1 MDRQPPDLSLAVG
14 DGARRM
20 TYAELADV
28 RGISRASAERLVR
41 RRKWPRQVGNDGVV
55 RVIVPLTD
63 ARKPSNAAAVEG
75 GQGGDV
81 PRRIST
87 PGQSADVPL
96 TSPLIS
102 DPGQLRAV
110 PRIIEV
116 LKSAVDTLRAQ
127 LERERDRA
135 DLAEQRIG
143 HLEVKIADAI
153 GAERIASAEASV
165 LRAELDRRREWK
177 LLRRLRWA
185 VRGDR

>member
-1 MDRQPPDLSLAVG
+1 MSG
-14 DGARRM
+14 
-20 TYAELADV
+20 
-28 RGISRASAERLVR
+28 
-41 RRKWPRQVGNDGVV
+41 
-55 RVIVPLTD
+55 
-63 ARKPSNAAAVEG
+63 
-75 GQGGDV
+75 
-81 PRRIST
+81 
-87 PGQSADVPL
+87 
-96 TSPLIS
+96 
-102 DPGQLRAV
+102 PGQLRAV